1 MNTIS
6 TPLQRRAL
14 CAWLAFGAAPACSRD
29 VPGQV
34 LVLRHAATDPGVG
47 DPEGFRLDQCST
59 QRNLSPAGREQALA
73 IGRKLRA
80 RGWVPRE
87 IRSSRWCRCLDT
99 ASHIAE
105 GLGAAPRPQPWP
117 ALDSFFG
124 ARDSEAAQTALLR
137 ERLAANPGAGFELW
151 VTHQVNITALTGRT
165 VAMGEGLWL
174 AGSAR
179 GEIDAHP
186 FD

>member
-1 MNTIS
+1 MNALS
-6 TPLQRRAL
+6 RPLQRRAL
-14 CAWLAFGAAPACSRD
+14 CAWLAFAAVGARGRD
-29 VPGQV
+29 VPGHV
-34 LVLRHAATDPGVG
+34 LVLRHAATEPGVG

-59 QRNLSPAGREQALA
+59 QRNLSPAGREQAFT
-73 IGRKLRA
+73 IGRKLRT

-105 GLGAAPRPQPWP
+105 GLGASLRPQPWP

-151 VTHQVNITALTGRT
+151 VTHQVNITALTGRAT
-165 VAMGEGLWL
+165 AMGEGLWL
-174 AGSAR
+174 AASAR
-179 GEIDAHP
+179 GAIDARP